1 MKNMFDDIFEDLDF
15 GEPNEINTINDA
27 LAVVALGAAASDGSV
42 SSEERLRFV
51 ALALGSPLFPND
63 IEDII
68 AEATRLAHYVSKLG
82 VEKVIKTAESSL
94 SAALKETAFSW
105 AVDIVV
111 ADGWLDEKERKY
123 LEMVVSAFGID
134 KDVAKK
140 IVEVTKIRNRVQ

>member
-1 MKNMFDDIFEDLDF
+1 MFDDIFEDLVF
-15 GEPNEINTINDA
+15 GEPNEIKTIKDA
-27 LAVVALGAAASDGSV
+27 LAVVALGAAASDGNV

-51 ALALGSPLFPND
+51 ALALGSPLFSND

-68 AEATRLAHYVSKLG
+68 AEATRLAHYVNKLG
-82 VEKVIKTAESSL
+82 VEKTIKIAGKSL
-94 SAALKETAFSW
+94 SDGLKETAFSW

-123 LEMVVSAFGID
+123 LELVVSAFSID
-134 KDVAKK
+134 QDVAKK

>member
-1 MKNMFDDIFEDLDF
+1 MDNMFDDIFEDLDF
-15 GEPNEINTINDA
+15 GEPNEIKTIKDA
-27 LAVVALGAAASDGSV
+27 LAVVALGAAASDGNV

-51 ALALGSPLFPND
+51 ALALGSPLFSND

-68 AEATRLAHYVSKLG
+68 AEATRLAHYVNKLG
-82 VEKVIKTAESSL
+82 IEKAIKIAEKSL
-94 SAALKETAFSW
+94 SGGLKETAFSW

-123 LEMVVSAFGID
+123 LELVVSAFNLD
-134 KDVAKK
+134 QDVAKK